1 MGYMSKRVF
10 KPVVG
15 FGFMFDD
22 LREHLRALLWISCCH
37 QVGVTLYWVS

>member
-15 FGFMFDD
+15 FGFMLDN
-22 LREHLRALLWISCCH
+22 LRERLRPLLWISCCH
-37 QVGVTLYWVS
+37 QVGVTL